1 FASGPSGHFRLTSL
15 LMPSLLKSPD
25 ARVVSV
31 SSSAHLFASTVEWD
45 DLNAQAPGAYA
56 PWKAYG
62 LSKLSNIFFAKALQK
77 RVDSKGGSVTC
88 TALHPGACRTE
99 LGRYLFDPSQ
109 PANPLVYPVLAA
121 ATLVTRSPKEGAQT
135 QV

>member
-1 FASGPSGHFRLTSL
+1 MSHLPACNCNCNCYLGHFRLTSL

-31 SSSAHLFASTVEWD
+31 SSSAHQFADKVEWD

-62 LSKLSNIFFAKALQK
+62 LSKLSNIYFAKGLQK
-77 RVDSKGGSVTC
+77 RVDQKGGTYVC
-88 TALHPGACRTE
+88 M
-99 LGRYLFDPSQ
+99 
-109 PANPLVYPVLAA
+109 
-121 ATLVTRSPKEGAQT
+121 
-135 QV
+135 

>member
-1 FASGPSGHFRLTSL
+1 
-15 LMPSLLKSPD
+15 MPSLLKSPD

-31 SSSAHLFASTVEWD
+31 SSSAHLFASEVEWD

-77 RVDSKGGSVTC
+77 RVDSKGGTSWC
-88 TALHPGACRTE
+88 WFGWAG
-99 LGRYLFDPSQ
+99 GR
-109 PANPLVYPVLAA
+109 VMRM
-121 ATLVTRSPKEGAQT
+121 TLL
-135 QV
+135 

>member
-1 FASGPSGHFRLTSL
+1 MVVLLLLLLVHGVSTRSPCLPACLPAVARLFSDEKGHFRLTSL

-31 SSSAHLFASTVEWD
+31 SSSAHLFAPTVEWD

-62 LSKLSNIFFAKALQK
+62 LSKLSNIFFAKELQK
-77 RVDSKGGSVTC
+77 RADLKGG
-88 TALHPGACRTE
+88 E
-99 LGRYLFDPSQ
+99 
-109 PANPLVYPVLAA
+109 
-121 ATLVTRSPKEGAQT
+121 
-135 QV
+135 